1 MIARAWRGRMRACH
15 LGSTELRCADE
26 TQCGHVRS
34 GANSAR
40 ALTEPCNDL
49 RRSSMGGCRV
59 ARSATPRVWQR
70 GDERLAAGSR
80 AAGADVIDAACWQS
94 ERFRRAVERVLGA
107 ARSAI
112 AGERDLKSFHTP
124 GMK

>member
-1 MIARAWRGRMRACH
+1 MAAIAAA
-15 LGSTELRCADE
+15 T
-26 TQCGHVRS
+26 
-34 GANSAR
+34 
-40 ALTEPCNDL
+40 
-49 RRSSMGGCRV
+49 V
-59 ARSATPRVWQR
+59 AAPRSATPRAWQR

-80 AAGADVIDAACWQS
+80 AAGADVIDGACWQS
-94 ERFRRAVERVLGA
+94 ERFRRAVDRVLGA